1 MGIFRLFFL
10 MIFAS
15 HCFATSSVKENPTKS
30 VWEEQKIFFQENGYL
45 WIKNFYSREQVA
57 LLQLWAD
64 EVHAASQ
71 NLLSLSN
78 NNSAL
83 LQSFFKNIP
92 GTLIVVPEARNPL
105 QVCRAEDMLTCY
117 PDFYHFIS
125 GTLTNYLCHLLDEP
139 YVLFKDKIN
148 FKWPGGGA
156 FLPHQDFPAYELFG
170 PRAHVTAMICVDR
183 ATLENGCL
191 QVATN
196 WRETFSG
203 DSALDTAALESGTA
217 VLPYVV
223 GGSGHGSI
231 QPEYS
236 KKITWLP
243 IEASPGDVVL
253 ITSYLPHYSEP
264 NKSNSA
270 RRAMFLTH
278 NKLKEGDHRKAY
290 YHAKRH
296 DPDNPVF
303 HFATP
308 TKARS
313 K

>member
-1 MGIFRLFFL
+1 MKIFRLFFL
-10 MIFAS
+10 MILAS
-15 HCFATSSVKENPTKS
+15 HSFVTASQQPSQSN
-30 VWEEQKIFFQENGYL
+30 WEEQKAFFQENGYL
-45 WIKNFYSREQVA
+45 WIKNFYSPEQVA
-57 LLQLWAD
+57 MLQLWAD

-71 NLLSLSN
+71 NLLTLSN
-78 NNSAL
+78 NNSTL

-117 PDFYHFIS
+117 PDFFNFIA
-125 GTLTNYLCHLLDEP
+125 GTLTNYISHLLNEP

-170 PRAHVTAMICVDR
+170 PRAHVTAMVCIDR

-191 QVATN
+191 QVAKN
-196 WRETFSG
+196 WRETFKG
-203 DSALDTAALESGTA
+203 NAELDATQLESGTA

-223 GGSGHGSI
+223 GGKEHGSI
-231 QPEYS
+231 QPNYS

-243 IEASPGDVVL
+243 IEAAPGDVLL

-264 NKSNSA
+264 NKSNAA

-308 TKARS
+308 TNARS